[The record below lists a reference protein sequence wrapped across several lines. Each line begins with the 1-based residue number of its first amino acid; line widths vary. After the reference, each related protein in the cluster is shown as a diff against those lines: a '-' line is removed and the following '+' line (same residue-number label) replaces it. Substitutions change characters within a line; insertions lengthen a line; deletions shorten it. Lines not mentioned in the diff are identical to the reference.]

1 MRIAAHRNGGI
12 AGVLAQ
18 WGPLVLCLAAAF
30 VAGQR
35 VPRWGYMWLL
45 AGALVAGMKWATVHA
60 YGAVH
65 PSYMWL
71 WPGMDAGR
79 FHEAPERTPAAREG
93 LAACTRVLAGALLVW
108 AVAPRLQ
115 GGLATAWA
123 GLIGLG
129 LVVHFG
135 LLHLLSVVLRLQGFD
150 AQPLFDRPTASR
162 SVGEFWGRRWNRAFA
177 DVAGRWIYRPLAPL
191 VGPRRAVL
199 AVFLTSGVVH
209 DMLLSVPAGG
219 GYGLCTL
226 YFALQAAG
234 MLLLRG
240 RRRWVAV
247 LVVVL
252 PLPLLFHPVFMRAV
266 LLPFLAALGA
276 SS

>member
-1 MRIAAHRNGGI
+1 MDRAQPVPDLKRMRTGPMRIAAHRKGGI

-60 YGAVH
+60 HGAVH

-79 FHEAPERTPAAREG
+79 FHEAPERSPAVREG

-108 AVAPRLQ
+108 AVAPRLH

-135 LLHLLSVVLRLQGFD
+135 LLHLLSVVLVVTMRLWEVPQVKV
-150 AQPLFDRPTASR
+150 RHASR
-162 SVGEFWGRRWNRAFA
+162 LMDWGCSGQGG
-177 DVAGRWIYRPLAPL
+177 VCRP
-191 VGPRRAVL
+191 
-199 AVFLTSGVVH
+199 
-209 DMLLSVPAGG
+209 
-219 GYGLCTL
+219 
-226 YFALQAAG
+226 
-234 MLLLRG
+234 
-240 RRRWVAV
+240 
-247 LVVVL
+247 
-252 PLPLLFHPVFMRAV
+252 
-266 LLPFLAALGA
+266 
-276 SS
+276 